1 MNKAFPSASHIGEFL
16 EGSSKKFLNSKVK
29 PKVFLLPKLLQEA
42 HHKLWIKSDFS
53 WVSVAHRIKTC
64 VKPYNITE
72 KKKKEKK

>member
-42 HHKLWIKSDFS
+42 HHKL
-53 WVSVAHRIKTC
+53 
-64 VKPYNITE
+64 
-72 KKKKEKK
+72 